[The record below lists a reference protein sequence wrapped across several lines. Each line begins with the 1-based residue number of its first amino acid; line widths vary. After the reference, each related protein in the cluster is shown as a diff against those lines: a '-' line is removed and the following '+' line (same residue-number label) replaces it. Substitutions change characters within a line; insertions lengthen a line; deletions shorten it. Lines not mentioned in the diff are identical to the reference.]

1 MERKGKLETKSQR
14 SVRINLKKNIL
25 VMMTKMMR
33 MEMTVMKTRKRKK
46 KMTMMTMKKDGVTW
60 KM

>member
-1 MERKGKLETKSQR
+1 M
-14 SVRINLKKNIL
+14 KNIL
-25 VMMTKMMR
+25 VMMTMRKR